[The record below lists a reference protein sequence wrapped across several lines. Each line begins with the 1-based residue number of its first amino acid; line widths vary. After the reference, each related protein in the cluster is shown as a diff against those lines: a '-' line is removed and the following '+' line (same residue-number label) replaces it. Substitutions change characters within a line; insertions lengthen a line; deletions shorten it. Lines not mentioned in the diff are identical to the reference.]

1 MESSEIQLR
10 GQALLAS
17 PLFST
22 HSQMSSSPLNNKSS
36 LRGKGEK
43 KKNSKTLMLTFLII
57 PSLFEHKC

>member
-43 KKNSKTLMLTFLII
+43 KKLKNFDADIPNNSFII
-57 PSLFEHKC
+57 

>member
-10 GQALLAS
+10 GFGQALLAS

-43 KKNSKTLMLTFLII
+43 KKLKNFDADIPNNSFII
-57 PSLFEHKC
+57 

>member
-43 KKNSKTLMLTFLII
+43 KKLKNFDADIPNNSFII
-57 PSLFEHKC
+57 WA

>member
-43 KKNSKTLMLTFLII
+43 KKKLKNFDADIPNNSFII
-57 PSLFEHKC
+57 